1 MIVRF
6 GAAVCVAAAVFA
18 CLSFSTSTVKFGGV
32 ARGTTV
38 ARSLIARRAA
48 AEQERS
54 NPDVAGKSESISGA
68 PISGAPISGATV
80 AGVVVAS
87 AATTSV
93 VNVGSSR
100 FAELIAR
107 ALGAGATITGAA
119 STYNPFRAADSSAG
133 GTETASGEPY
143 DPTAWTGAIQTDLR
157 GMFGGVHYGKD
168 YRPCYALV
176 AKGGKQV
183 IIKINDV
190 GTLEPGR
197 VIDFNEQVMRYFDPT
212 LERGLIGSVAITPL
226 VGDGWLTGPLA
237 RND

>member
-6 GAAVCVAAAVFA
+6 GAAVCVAAAVFG

-38 ARSLIARRAA
+38 ARSLIERRAA
-48 AEQERS
+48 AEPEKS

-68 PISGAPISGATV
+68 PKSGAMAAS
-80 AGVVVAS
+80 VVVAS
-87 AATTSV
+87 AATASV
-93 VNVGSSR
+93 ANVGSSR

>member
-1 MIVRF
+1 MIVRL
-6 GAAVCVAAAVFA
+6 GAAICVAVAVFA
-18 CLSFSTSTVKFGGV
+18 FFSTPIVEFGGA

-38 ARSLIARRAA
+38 ARSLIARHAA
-48 AEQERS
+48 VEEAKS
-54 NPDVAGKSESISGA
+54 NPDVTGNAAPVSGA
-68 PISGAPISGATV
+68 MT
-80 AGVVVAS
+80 AGVAVAS

-93 VNVGSSR
+93 ANVSSGR
-100 FAELIAR
+100 FADLIAR

-119 STYNPFRAADSSAG
+119 STYNPFRASDSSAG
-133 GTETASGEPY
+133 GAETASGEAY
-143 DPTAWTGAIQTDLR
+143 DPSAWTGAIQADLR
-157 GMFGGVHYGKD
+157 GMFGGVRYGKD

-176 AKGGKQV
+176 AKGDKQA

-212 LERGLIGSVAITPL
+212 LERGLIGSVAVTPL

>member
-54 NPDVAGKSESISGA
+54 NPDVAGKS
-68 PISGAPISGATV
+68 
-80 AGVVVAS
+80 
-87 AATTSV
+87 ATTSV